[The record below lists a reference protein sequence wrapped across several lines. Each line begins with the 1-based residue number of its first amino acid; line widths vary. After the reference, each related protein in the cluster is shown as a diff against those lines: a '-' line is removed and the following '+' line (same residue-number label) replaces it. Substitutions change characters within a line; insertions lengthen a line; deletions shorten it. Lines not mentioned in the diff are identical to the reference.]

1 MKMYFAQWRQGGDNS
16 FAASDFP
23 RQDILDKVD
32 LIGGPYAVIKTGV
45 DVASL
50 ELDESTFGLIP
61 EAEQAAVLEQ
71 LNVPADYTPP
81 EAE

>member
-1 MKMYFAQWRQGGDNS
+1 MKMYYVQWRAGADLS
-16 FAASDFP
+16 FATADFP

-50 ELDESTFGLIP
+50 ELEPHIFGLIP
-61 EAEQAAVLEQ
+61 EAEQAAVLERI
-71 LNVPADYTPP
+71 NVPADYTPP